1 MSIAAAA
8 CAVIIVALVSVGLY
22 SRARSAPQQ
31 VPFSDLLQHLD
42 QGEVTQVVVN
52 GDLLEFTLAPG
63 HTLQTLMPANYVTAN
78 PTFVATLAKNHVRI
92 DVHSASE
99 PAISYSSVFVG
110 ISLLAVLCF
119 TVYRVTGGRTLALD
133 HKTQEAGPE
142 DTAVTFAD
150 VAGIDEAKEEV
161 KEIVEFLREPQ
172 RFVGDR
178 RPDSQRRAAGGRTGN
193 GQDTARAFDCRRSE
207 SAVRVRQR
215 IGVRG
220 NLCRRRRQ
228 AHPQA
233 VQGCAASSGVH
244 HLHRR
249 VGRGRPRPWRR
260 LAEP

>member
-1 MSIAAAA
+1 MFARNWSRRTMFVAAAA
-8 CAVIIVALVSVGLY
+8 SAVIIVALASVALY

-63 HTLQTLMPANYVTAN
+63 HTLQTLMPASYVTVN

-133 HKTQEAGPE
+133 QKTKEAGSE
-142 DTAVTFAD
+142 ETTVTFAD

-161 KEIVEFLREPQ
+161 AELIDFLKRPQKFVE
-172 RFVGDR
+172 
-178 RPDSQRRAAGGRTGN
+178 AG
-193 GQDTARAFDCRRSE
+193 ARAPLRATSRR
-207 SAVRVRQR
+207 RVAGRRQR
-215 IGVRG
+215 
-220 NLCRRRRQ
+220 
-228 AHPQA
+228 
-233 VQGCAASSGVH
+233 
-244 HLHRR
+244 
-249 VGRGRPRPWRR
+249 
-260 LAEP
+260 

>member
-1 MSIAAAA
+1 MVSPHHVSCCRRLCSRYC
-8 CAVIIVALVSVGLY
+8 CARFHSLSTAEPEAL
-22 SRARSAPQQ
+22 PQQ
-31 VPFSDLLQHLD
+31 VPFSDLLLHLD

-63 HTLQTLMPANYVTAN
+63 HTLQTLMPPNYVTAN

-133 HKTQEAGPE
+133 QKTKEAGSE
-142 DTAVTFAD
+142 ETTVTFAD

-172 RFVGDR
+172 RF
-178 RPDSQRRAAGGRTGN
+178 AAIGGR
-193 GQDTARAFDCRRSE
+193 
-207 SAVRVRQR
+207 
-215 IGVRG
+215 IPKGV
-220 NLCRRRRQ
+220 L
-228 AHPQA
+228 
-233 VQGCAASSGVH
+233 
-244 HLHRR
+244 L
-249 VGRGRPRPWRR
+249 VG
-260 LAEP
+260 